1 MTRKRRRL
9 YMVIVGMACL
19 AVATGLVLNAFNQ
32 DLVFFY
38 SPSEV
43 AKQPPATGRMIRIG
57 GLVEMGSLQR
67 VGGGPKIVFK
77 VTDGKFDL
85 TVAYTGLLPDL
96 FREGQGVV
104 AEGAL
109 DQGGVLVATQIL
121 AKHDE
126 KYMPPEVVAA
136 LKKSGQWRE
145 NEAASATAAAALPG
159 GKQL

>member
-1 MTRKRRRL
+1 
-9 YMVIVGMACL
+9 MVIVGMVCL

-43 AKQPPATGRMIRIG
+43 AKKPPAPGRVIRIG
-57 GLVEMGSLQR
+57 GLVETGSLKR
-67 VGGGPKIVFK
+67 VGNGPGIVFK

-85 TVAYTGLLPDL
+85 IVSYTGVLPDL

-109 DQGGVLVATQIL
+109 DETGALVASQIL

-145 NEAASATAAAALPG
+145 NEAASANAAAALSG
-159 GKQL
+159 GKSL

>member
-1 MTRKRRRL
+1 M
-9 YMVIVGMACL
+9 
-19 AVATGLVLNAFNQ
+19 
-32 DLVFFY
+32 
-38 SPSEV
+38 
-43 AKQPPATGRMIRIG
+43 
-57 GLVEMGSLQR
+57 
-67 VGGGPKIVFK
+67 FK

-85 TVAYTGLLPDL
+85 IVSYTGVLPDL

-109 DQGGVLVATQIL
+109 DETGALVASQIL

-145 NEAASATAAAALPG
+145 NEAASANAAAALSG
-159 GKQL
+159 GKSL